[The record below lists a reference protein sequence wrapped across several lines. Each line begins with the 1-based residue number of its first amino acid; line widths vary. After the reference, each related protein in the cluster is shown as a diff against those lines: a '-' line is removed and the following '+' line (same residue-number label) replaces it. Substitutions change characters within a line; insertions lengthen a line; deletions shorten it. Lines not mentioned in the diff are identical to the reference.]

1 MIPKYSGIHRA
12 GTVCKAGIRLGFYPL
27 GPDKCSGRIN
37 LHEKPGKE
45 RGSVGV
51 LEVLIIGIA
60 LSADAFAVTIS
71 DACAYKDESRAR
83 MMLLPIAFGL
93 FQGLMPTLGYFLGG
107 LFAEIIETYAGV
119 VTLLILG
126 IIGGNMIREG
136 ISALRANNHEEEE
149 VCNHLTLGI
158 IVIQAIATAIDAFA
172 VGVSLRAQA
181 VAIIPTALLITCT
194 TFVCVCIALAIGRRF
209 GLLLGDRAE
218 VVGGVVLVLIGL
230 RAFFF

>member
-1 MIPKYSGIHRA
+1 M
-12 GTVCKAGIRLGFYPL
+12 
-27 GPDKCSGRIN
+27 
-37 LHEKPGKE
+37 
-45 RGSVGV
+45 
-51 LEVLIIGIA
+51 
-60 LSADAFAVTIS
+60 
-71 DACAYKDESRAR
+71 
-83 MMLLPIAFGL
+83 
-93 FQGLMPTLGYFLGG
+93 
-107 LFAEIIETYAGV
+107 
-119 VTLLILG
+119 
-126 IIGGNMIREG
+126 
-136 ISALRANNHEEEE
+136 
-149 VCNHLTLGI
+149 CNHLTLGI